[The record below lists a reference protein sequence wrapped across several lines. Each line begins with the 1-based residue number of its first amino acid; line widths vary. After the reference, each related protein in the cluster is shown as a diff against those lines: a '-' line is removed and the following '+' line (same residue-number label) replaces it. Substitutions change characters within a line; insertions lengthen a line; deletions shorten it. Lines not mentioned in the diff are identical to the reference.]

1 MASSGISPEGKF
13 HHECHIDVYNR
24 IVILKLKWEEVWTHG
39 EDGST
44 SSLAK
49 ARGAIGNKEV
59 NLGSRI

>member
-1 MASSGISPEGKF
+1 MFTIESLFKVEVGGGLDHS
-13 HHECHIDVYNR
+13 
-24 IVILKLKWEEVWTHG
+24 EE
-39 EDGST
+39 GST